1 MCLSVLR
8 LPSSPPCFNG
18 DFKPPGRRARV
29 FDEFSDYLY
38 MDLLSEL
45 IVSAVAFGRTAMGII
60 TRPYETYR
68 RIVTHGKPGELVFI
82 AALLGI
88 YFALASVVKVAAFR
102 PFLLTQQ
109 FIVLFMGAISGALV
123 STVSIMAAGRLFR
136 VRVRFTRLLIAW
148 SYTLIPTTVWFLAT
162 SFLYVLLPP
171 PRTTSVFGI
180 VFSLLFLAFSAT
192 LLWWKVT
199 LSYLVLRFTLKL
211 NLGQSLVVAG
221 VCAPVVATW
230 AVIMYKTGIFKV
242 PFL

>member
-8 LPSSPPCFNG
+8 LPSSPPRFNG

-38 MDLLSEL
+38 MDLLSVL
-45 IVSAVAFGRTAMGII
+45 IVSAVAFGRTAIGII

-68 RIVTHGKPGELVFI
+68 RIATHSKPGELVFV
-82 AALLGI
+82 AALLAV
-88 YFALASVVKVAAFR
+88 YFALASIVKVAAFR

-109 FIVLFMGAISGALV
+109 FIVLFMGAISGALIC
-123 STVSIMAAGRLFR
+123 SLSIMAAGRVLR
-136 VRVRFTRLLIAW
+136 VQVSFVRILIAW
-148 SYTLIPTTVWFLAT
+148 SYTLIPTAIWFLAT

-171 PRTTSVFGI
+171 PRTTSVPG
-180 VFSLLFLAFSAT
+180 VMFSLLFLAFSAT

-199 LSYLVLRFTLKL
+199 LSYLTLRFTLRID
-211 NLGQSLVVAG
+211 LGKSIMIALL
-221 VCAPVVATW
+221 CAPVMAVW
-230 AVIMYKTGIFKV
+230 AVLMYKAGIFTV

>member
-88 YFALASVVKVAAFR
+88 YFALASVVKVFR
-102 PFLLTQQ
+102 PFLPHNSLS
-109 FIVLFMGAISGALV
+109 FCLGAISGALV
-123 STVSIMAAGRLFR
+123 SIL
-136 VRVRFTRLLIAW
+136 
-148 SYTLIPTTVWFLAT
+148 
-162 SFLYVLLPP
+162 
-171 PRTTSVFGI
+171 
-180 VFSLLFLAFSAT
+180 
-192 LLWWKVT
+192 
-199 LSYLVLRFTLKL
+199 
-211 NLGQSLVVAG
+211 
-221 VCAPVVATW
+221 
-230 AVIMYKTGIFKV
+230 
-242 PFL
+242 